1 MPIPHIARAPEPAD
15 FKVEGARPFFAYA
28 DTGLA
33 ASTGGR
39 FGATFV
45 RTVRAVKPGDGT
57 GWHFHEADLQLIY
70 VIHGHAVLEYE
81 GVGRQVLKAGDMVF
95 QPRGVRHD
103 VVEVSE
109 DYQHLE
115 IDMPAVFETTPA
127 PSPYTAAQG
136 KLASNE

>member
-1 MPIPHIARAPEPAD
+1 MPVPHIARAPDLGD

-28 DTGLA
+28 DSGLA
-33 ASTGGR
+33 ASNGGR

-57 GWHFHEADLQLIY
+57 GWHFHEADLQLIF
-70 VIHGHAVLEYE
+70 VIHGHAVLDYE
-81 GVGRQVLKAGDMVF
+81 EMGRQVLKAGDMVF

-127 PSPYTAAQG
+127 TSPHLAANG
-136 KLASNE
+136 KQAGTE

>member
-1 MPIPHIARAPEPAD
+1 MPTPHIARAPHLAD
-15 FKVEGARPFFAYA
+15 FKVDGARPFFAYA

-33 ASTGGR
+33 TSTGGR

-45 RTVRAVKPGDGT
+45 RTVRAVEPGDGT

-70 VIHGHAVLEYE
+70 VTAGRAVLDYE
-81 GVGRQVLKAGDMVF
+81 GLGRQELRAGDMVF

-103 VVEVSE
+103 VVEVSD

-115 IDMPAVFETTPA
+115 IDMPAAFETHPVPN
-127 PSPYTAAQG
+127 PSAGPESGAG
-136 KLASNE
+136 NP

>member
-1 MPIPHIARAPEPAD
+1 MPVPHIARAPDLGD

-57 GWHFHEADLQLIY
+57 GWRSTLVEDAWLRYHF
-70 VIHGHAVLEYE
+70 
-81 GVGRQVLKAGDMVF
+81 VF
-95 QPRGVRHD
+95 SRCRHTVRAMYGPHDRGIELCR
-103 VVEVSE
+103 
-109 DYQHLE
+109 
-115 IDMPAVFETTPA
+115 
-127 PSPYTAAQG
+127 
-136 KLASNE
+136 

>member
-1 MPIPHIARAPEPAD
+1 MIVPHIARAPAPGD
-15 FKVEGARPFFAYA
+15 FKAEGARPFFAYA

-33 ASTGGR
+33 ASTDGR

-81 GVGRQVLKAGDMVF
+81 GLGRQVLKAGDMVF

-115 IDMPAVFETTPA
+115 IDMPAAFETTPA
-127 PSPYTAAQG
+127 SRPHTADVQEPAG
-136 KLASNE
+136 NA

>member
-1 MPIPHIARAPEPAD
+1 MPVPHIARAPDLGD

-57 GWHFHEADLQLIY
+57 GWHFHEADLQLIF
-70 VIHGHAVLEYE
+70 VIHGHAVLDYE
-81 GVGRQVLKAGDMVF
+81 EMGRQVLKAGDMVF

-136 KLASNE
+136 ELASNE

>member
-1 MPIPHIARAPEPAD
+1 MPIPHIARAPDPAD

-45 RTVRAVKPGDGT
+45 RTVRAVKQGDGT
-57 GWHFHEADLQLIY
+57 GWHLHEADLQLIY

-81 GVGRQVLKAGDMVF
+81 GVGRQVLRTGDMVF

-103 VVEVSE
+103 VVEVSD
-109 DYQHLE
+109 DYEHLE
-115 IDMPAVFETTPA
+115 IDMPAAFETTPV
-127 PSPYTAAQG
+127 PRPQSPG
-136 KLASNE
+136 HDEVASNE